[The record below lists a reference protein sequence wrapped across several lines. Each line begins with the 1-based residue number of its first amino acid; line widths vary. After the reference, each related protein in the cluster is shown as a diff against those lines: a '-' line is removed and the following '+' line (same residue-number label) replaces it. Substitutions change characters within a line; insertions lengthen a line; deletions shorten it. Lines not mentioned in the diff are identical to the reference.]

1 MSKIEYDP
9 SGKLNSSFQI
19 GAEILNLLLLYAD
32 LLLLYVFKL
41 ANAIFLLGS
50 LRVSLSANVNLNLW
64 VHMSYY
70 FQCSWRLFPFLN
82 SIDQTIIDCFG
93 WLFFLNDTKNIIVA
107 LFHF

>member
-41 ANAIFLLGS
+41 ANAIFL
-50 LRVSLSANVNLNLW
+50 
-64 VHMSYY
+64 
-70 FQCSWRLFPFLN
+70 
-82 SIDQTIIDCFG
+82 
-93 WLFFLNDTKNIIVA
+93 
-107 LFHF
+107 